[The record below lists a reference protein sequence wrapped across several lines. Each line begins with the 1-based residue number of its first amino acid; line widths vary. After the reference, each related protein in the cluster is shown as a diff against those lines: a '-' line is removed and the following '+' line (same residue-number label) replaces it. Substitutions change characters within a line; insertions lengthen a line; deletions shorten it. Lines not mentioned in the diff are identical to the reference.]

1 MNKTYIKRNFLK
13 HKNKSKTHKIK
24 GGEVRQGEV
33 KQGEVRQGEVRQGE
47 VRQGEVRPPM
57 MKPNNNPLKT
67 NKNNLKLNGL
77 SNQDYKEKKINDA
90 MNGVKDAEANLAT
103 AKLNEVNAV
112 KNIPITQAATKMAE
126 TKLQEAKNIL
136 NIISPPTSFFKKIK
150 NFFTPNPPT
159 QA

>member
-24 GGEVRQGEV
+24 GGEV
-33 KQGEVRQGEVRQGE
+33 KQGEVRQGEVRS
-47 VRQGEVRPPM
+47 PM

-67 NKNNLKLNGL
+67 NKNSLKLNGL